1 MVLLSKLDASY
12 KNEVGEEQRGTS
24 SIRSMAVDAGES
36 ILCSGGRDGEILIWD
51 LKQHPPVVRSCFSQ
65 TNKRRGV
72 IINQVAISDKGNM
85 GIACDGNMHVFDVE
99 KNVELAFLKRR
110 DRSLGGIMFGGGS
123 ENLGSGT
130 GRDGE
135 GNRDG
140 YPGNRMALGL
150 GLSLGGV
157 DINDGSA
164 FFGGGL
170 QGSASAEMQDSDP
183 FLEFFCLPQASV
195 VGGNDLNDENKAGLE
210 MLALSRSR
218 LVHLDLRENVNINKE
233 RSLLTVPSSVMCRT
247 HCENCSAVGTYIPQR
262 FCKRHVRDFTLNI
275 FANWAVDDGNN
286 ESSYNNDNDSI
297 LDNSLSSLTFNGD
310 GEWICVGSNGGYVYC
325 LDTRVGRVLKKW
337 KAHDGA
343 VFKIDPINR
352 YQVLTVGKDLR
363 AVAWDLRGG
372 GDPKK
377 ISVVSGLPNRG
388 PGINR
393 NSVKLKTFT
402 KESGKSSLV
411 LYAVSGH
418 KAAAAALPA
427 ANTPDYNVKARN
439 FVDHKGEKASKRK
452 LCIQSLQLLP
462 MRQMLLMGCDDG
474 VIRACV

>member
-1 MVLLSKLDASY
+1 
-12 KNEVGEEQRGTS
+12 
-24 SIRSMAVDAGES
+24 
-36 ILCSGGRDGEILIWD
+36 
-51 LKQHPPVVRSCFSQ
+51 
-65 TNKRRGV
+65 
-72 IINQVAISDKGNM
+72 
-85 GIACDGNMHVFDVE
+85 
-99 KNVELAFLKRR
+99 
-110 DRSLGGIMFGGGS
+110 
-123 ENLGSGT
+123 
-130 GRDGE
+130 
-135 GNRDG
+135 
-140 YPGNRMALGL
+140 
-150 GLSLGGV
+150 
-157 DINDGSA
+157 
-164 FFGGGL
+164 
-170 QGSASAEMQDSDP
+170 
-183 FLEFFCLPQASV
+183 
-195 VGGNDLNDENKAGLE
+195 
-210 MLALSRSR
+210 
-218 LVHLDLRENVNINKE
+218 
-233 RSLLTVPSSVMCRT
+233 MCRT